1 MRRHG
6 NPWRLLAAGLLT
18 LLPLVTVAET
28 PAPSNSGVEGVISV
42 SPSRPGPQR
51 IDVPN
56 IAPAPNLLFV
66 VKKGETTVAS
76 FATDPEGRFRVR
88 LPPGHYT
95 VLRQDPGAAIGR
107 WRFEVDVVANEVTK
121 VQWTGDSG
129 MR

>member
-1 MRRHG
+1 M
-6 NPWRLLAAGLLT
+6 
-18 LLPLVTVAET
+18 LPVIGMAET
-28 PAPSNSGVEGVISV
+28 PPAFESGVEGIISV

-56 IAPAPNLLFV
+56 VAPAPNLLFA

-76 FATDPEGRFRVR
+76 FTTDAEGGFRIR
-88 LPPGHYT
+88 LAPGHYT
-95 VLRQDPGAAIGR
+95 VFREDPGAAIGR

-121 VQWTGDSG
+121 VHWTGDSG